1 MKELIQKHKRLAIA
15 IGISLVL
22 LLIILAFFVMLLI
35 GGSSNKY
42 GNRLDGIDEVKISD
56 DALDTIAI
64 EMKEKEEVKDSSVR
78 VQGKIINVIL
88 TFNSD
93 VDSKKAKE
101 VAASTLESF
110 SEEQLAF
117 YNVQYFL
124 TRESTGEED
133 TPYVIT
139 GNKHP
144 SKEEIGWT
152 NNGG

>member
-1 MKELIQKHKRLAIA
+1 MKELIKKHKKLAIA
-15 IGISLVL
+15 IGVSLI
-22 LLIILAFFVMLLI
+22 LLIIIIAFFAMLLI

-42 GNRLDGIDEVKISD
+42 GNRLDGIEEVEITNDE
-56 DALDTIAI
+56 LDTITI
-64 EMKEKEEVKDSSVR
+64 EMKEKEGVKDASVR
-78 VQGKIINVIL
+78 IQGKIINVIL

-93 VDSKKAKE
+93 IDSAKAKE
-101 VAASTLESF
+101 IATSTLESF
-110 SEEQLAF
+110 SEEQLNF

-133 TPYVIT
+133 TPYVVT

-152 NNGG
+152 NNGE

>member
-64 EMKEKEEVKDSSVR
+64 EMKEKEGVKDSSVR

-93 VDSKKAKE
+93 VDSKKDKE
-101 VAASTLESF
+101 VATSTLESF

-144 SKEEIGWT
+144 
-152 NNGG
+152 